1 MYQIH
6 KFLRPLAY
14 FIAFSFM
21 FMLLPPSAGAIENTS
36 EEKKYIKYVEFHP
49 TLPVLEQ
56 ALEYDISTHGTDCP
70 LNWLELLAY
79 AAAKSGG
86 VFEKRRSQTI
96 DSLVKR
102 LRAGEQMADITQ
114 DMQYYA
120 YYLKAYHAIL
130 CNFLGEYRVE
140 VYDESAPEQKRVEE
154 RYGLTCFSPIAA
166 GYGFSHYE
174 DFGNARNYG
183 YRRVHLGND
192 LMGSIGTPIIAVEGG
207 TVEALGWNQYGG
219 WRIGIRSFDG
229 QRYYYYAHLRRDH
242 PFHYALDEGSIVN
255 AGDVIGY
262 LGMTGYSTR
271 EGTNNITVPHLHFGL
286 QLIFD
291 ESQKDG
297 TNQIWIDTYA
307 LIELLNRN
315 RCYVTRDEATGD
327 YNRVYHFADRSD
339 METTAPASAAGT
351 EEQESYQLPII
362 MYHSILPDLDFAGKY
377 VLPPSVLEEDMQ
389 YLNDHGYET
398 VTIAD
403 LLAYVDYG
411 MPLPEK
417 PVMLTFDDGY
427 LNNCVYLPPLMEKY
441 GMRAVVSPVG
451 KFSDDYTANGE
462 RSVYYAMATWDDL
475 RALAESDYFELQNH
489 SYNLHAQSPRHGAQ
503 RCAGESDEAYQAMLS
518 SDLAAMQE
526 AMQAKCGVRPLAFVY
541 PFGGVDE
548 ASGPVLRALG
558 FRASLSCSEHVNTI
572 SRDPQCLWLLGR
584 YNRPYGIS
592 TEDFMAK
599 LSID

>member
-174 DFGNARNYG
+174 EFRQCSKLWLPARPFGQR
-183 YRRVHLGND
+183 
-192 LMGSIGTPIIAVEGG
+192 
-207 TVEALGWNQYGG
+207 
-219 WRIGIRSFDG
+219 FDG
-229 QRYYYYAHLRRDH
+229 IDRHTDYCCRGGHC
-242 PFHYALDEGSIVN
+242 GS
-255 AGDVIGY
+255 AR
-262 LGMTGYSTR
+262 L
-271 EGTNNITVPHLHFGL
+271 
-286 QLIFD
+286 
-291 ESQKDG
+291 ESV
-297 TNQIWIDTYA
+297 W
-307 LIELLNRN
+307 R
-315 RCYVTRDEATGD
+315 
-327 YNRVYHFADRSD
+327 
-339 METTAPASAAGT
+339 
-351 EEQESYQLPII
+351 
-362 MYHSILPDLDFAGKY
+362 
-377 VLPPSVLEEDMQ
+377 
-389 YLNDHGYET
+389 
-398 VTIAD
+398 
-403 LLAYVDYG
+403 LAY
-411 MPLPEK
+411 
-417 PVMLTFDDGY
+417 
-427 LNNCVYLPPLMEKY
+427 
-441 GMRAVVSPVG
+441 
-451 KFSDDYTANGE
+451 
-462 RSVYYAMATWDDL
+462 W
-475 RALAESDYFELQNH
+475 
-489 SYNLHAQSPRHGAQ
+489 
-503 RCAGESDEAYQAMLS
+503 
-518 SDLAAMQE
+518 
-526 AMQAKCGVRPLAFVY
+526 Y
-541 PFGGVDE
+541 PQ
-548 ASGPVLRALG
+548 L
-558 FRASLSCSEHVNTI
+558 
-572 SRDPQCLWLLGR
+572 
-584 YNRPYGIS
+584 
-592 TEDFMAK
+592 
-599 LSID
+599 